1 MARPDLY
8 LVDASVYVFRSYFAV
23 SPELADA
30 DGNPTNAVYGFSGF
44 LCTLLEQLSPTHI
57 AIAFDESLEQ
67 SFRNDIYPEYKAHRE
82 PAPLDLK
89 RQFAHCRAVAEAL
102 GIECFSDDRY
112 EADDLIGT
120 LASAKRKRGFRV
132 HILSSD
138 KDLAQLITAGDTWW
152 DFSRNRRLDA
162 AAIEQKFG
170 VRPDQFADYLALTGD
185 PVDNIPGVP
194 GIGPKSAAGLIR
206 HFDSLDAIIERVEE
220 IPFLSSLRGAKSLA
234 KRIARHADD
243 ARLSR
248 RLTAIATDAPLPQP
262 EPTLQWRSPDLAAL
276 DELFD
281 YLNFGRLLRRR
292 VRDLPARRD

>member
-1 MARPDLY
+1 ML
-8 LVDASVYVFRSYFAV
+8 
-23 SPELADA
+23 
-30 DGNPTNAVYGFSGF
+30 
-44 LCTLLEQLSPTHI
+44 TLLERLEPGHI
-57 AIAFDESLEQ
+57 AIAFDESLES

-82 PAPLDLK
+82 PAPLELK
-89 RQFAHCRAVAEAL
+89 RQFAHCRAIAEAL
-102 GIECFSDDRY
+102 GVECFSDDRY

-120 LASAKRKRGFRV
+120 LASANRNRGFRV

-206 HFDSLDAIIERVEE
+206 HFDSLEAIIERVEE